1 MAAPFSLNGRL
12 LESFMTKEQ
21 YLTLNRAS
29 GPNSDAPTAPFVKV
43 IAIIATLG
51 GLLFGYDTGVIS
63 GALLFMGSEL
73 HLTPLTT
80 GLVTSSLLFGAAFGA
95 LLAGHMANAAG
106 RKKII
111 IYLAVIFA
119 IGAVG
124 TAMAPDV
131 SWMIFFRLVLGVAV
145 GGAAA
150 TVPVYI
156 AEIAPA
162 NKRGQLV
169 TLQELMIV
177 SGQLLAYI
185 SNASFH
191 ELWGGESTWRWM
203 LAVATLPAVLLW
215 FGMMFMPDTPRWYA
229 MKGRLAEARRVLDRT
244 RRPEDVEWELM
255 EIEETLEAQ
264 RAQGK
269 PRLRELLTPWLFK
282 LFMIGIGIAVIQQ
295 MTGVN
300 TIMYYAPTVLT
311 AVGMSDN
318 AALVATVANGVV
330 SVLMTFVGIWML
342 GKIGR
347 RTMTMLG
354 QFGCT
359 ACLVFIGAV
368 SYLLPETVNGQP
380 DALRGYMV
388 LAGMLMFLCFQQGA
402 LSPVTWLLLS
412 EIFPTRLRG
421 VFMGGAV
428 FSMWIANFLIS
439 LFFPILLAWVGLS
452 GTFFIFAAF
461 GILGATFVIKCV
473 PETRNRSLEQIEH
486 YLHDWLDNSPE
497 GQRRARERKAYR
509 GQMDKARL

>member
-1 MAAPFSLNGRL
+1 MSQ
-12 LESFMTKEQ
+12 EQ
-21 YLTLNRAS
+21 YLTLNKAS
-29 GPNSDAPTAPFVKV
+29 GPNSDAPATPFVKIV
-43 IAIIATLG
+43 ALIATLG

-63 GALLFMGSEL
+63 GALLFMGKEL
-73 HLTPLTT
+73 HLTPFTT

-95 LLAGHMANAAG
+95 LLSGHLASAAG

-111 IYLAVIFA
+111 LWLAVIFA

-124 TAMAPDV
+124 TALAPDV
-131 SWMIFFRLVLGVAV
+131 NWMIFFRLVLGVAV

-156 AEIAPA
+156 AEMAPA

-185 SNASFH
+185 SNATFH

-229 MKGRLAEARRVLDRT
+229 MKGRLAEARRVLERT
-244 RRPEDVEWELM
+244 RRKDDVEWELM
-255 EIEETLEAQ
+255 EITETLDEQ
-264 RAQGK
+264 RNLGK
-269 PRLRELLTPWLFK
+269 PKIREVMTPWLFK
-282 LFMIGIGIAVIQQ
+282 LFMIGIGVAVIQQ
-295 MTGVN
+295 LTGVN

-311 AVGMSDN
+311 SVGMTDN
-318 AALVATVANGVV
+318 AALFATIANGVV

-347 RTMTMLG
+347 RPMTMIG

-380 DALRGYMV
+380 DALRAYMV
-388 LAGMLMFLCFQQGA
+388 LAGMLLFLSFQQGA

-412 EIFPTRLRG
+412 EIFPTRMRG
-421 VFMGGAV
+421 MFMGGAV

-452 GTFFIFAAF
+452 GTFFIFAAIGIF
-461 GILGATFVIKCV
+461 GAIFVIKCV

-486 YLHDWLDNSPE
+486 YLREKLDTSPA
-497 GQRRARERKAYR
+497 GKVYARKSWASS
-509 GQMDKARL
+509 QADKI

>member
-1 MAAPFSLNGRL
+1 MSQ
-12 LESFMTKEQ
+12 EQ
-21 YLTLNRAS
+21 YLTLNKAS
-29 GPNSDAPTAPFVKV
+29 GPNSDAPATPFVKIV
-43 IAIIATLG
+43 ALIATLG

-63 GALLFMGSEL
+63 GALLFMGKEL
-73 HLTPLTT
+73 HLTPFTT

-95 LLAGHMANAAG
+95 LLSGHLASAAG

-111 IYLAVIFA
+111 LWLAVVFA

-124 TAMAPDV
+124 TALAPDV
-131 SWMIFFRLVLGVAV
+131 NWMIFFRLVLGVAV

-156 AEIAPA
+156 AEMAPA

-185 SNASFH
+185 SNATFH

-229 MKGRLAEARRVLDRT
+229 MKGRLAEARRVLERT
-244 RRPEDVEWELM
+244 RRKDDVEWELM
-255 EIEETLEAQ
+255 EITETLDEQ
-264 RAQGK
+264 RNLGK
-269 PRLRELLTPWLFK
+269 PKMCEIMTPWLFK
-282 LFMIGIGIAVIQQ
+282 LFMIGIGVAVIQQ
-295 MTGVN
+295 LTGVN

-311 AVGMSDN
+311 SVGMTDN
-318 AALVATVANGVV
+318 AALFATIANGVV

-347 RTMTMLG
+347 RPMTMIG

-380 DALRGYMV
+380 DALRAYMV
-388 LAGMLMFLCFQQGA
+388 LAGMLLFLSFQQGA

-412 EIFPTRLRG
+412 EIFPTRMRG
-421 VFMGGAV
+421 MFMGGAV

-439 LFFPILLAWVGLS
+439 LFFPMLLSWVGLS
-452 GTFFIFAAF
+452 GTFFIFAGIGIF
-461 GILGATFVIKCV
+461 GAIFVIKCV

-486 YLHDWLDNSPE
+486 YLREKLDTSAE
-497 GQRRARERKAYR
+497 GKAYAR
-509 GQMDKARL
+509 KSWASSQADKI

>member
-1 MAAPFSLNGRL
+1 
-12 LESFMTKEQ
+12 
-21 YLTLNRAS
+21 
-29 GPNSDAPTAPFVKV
+29 
-43 IAIIATLG
+43 
-51 GLLFGYDTGVIS
+51 
-63 GALLFMGSEL
+63 
-73 HLTPLTT
+73 
-80 GLVTSSLLFGAAFGA
+80 
-95 LLAGHMANAAG
+95 
-106 RKKII
+106 
-111 IYLAVIFA
+111 
-119 IGAVG
+119 
-124 TAMAPDV
+124 
-131 SWMIFFRLVLGVAV
+131 
-145 GGAAA
+145 
-150 TVPVYI
+150 
-156 AEIAPA
+156 
-162 NKRGQLV
+162 
-169 TLQELMIV
+169 
-177 SGQLLAYI
+177 
-185 SNASFH
+185 
-191 ELWGGESTWRWM
+191 
-203 LAVATLPAVLLW
+203 
-215 FGMMFMPDTPRWYA
+215 
-229 MKGRLAEARRVLDRT
+229 GRLAEARRVLDRT

-347 RTMTMLG
+347 RTMTMIG

-421 VFMGGAV
+421 IFMGGAV

>member
-1 MAAPFSLNGRL
+1 MS
-12 LESFMTKEQ
+12 KEQ
-21 YLTLNRAS
+21 YLTLNKAS
-29 GPNSDAPTAPFVKV
+29 GPNSDTPTTPFVKV
-43 IAIIATLG
+43 VALIATLG

-63 GALLFMGSEL
+63 GALLFMGTEL
-73 HLTPLTT
+73 HLTPFTT

-95 LLAGHMANAAG
+95 LLSGNLANAAG

-111 IYLAVIFA
+111 LWLAVLFA
-119 IGAVG
+119 IGAIG
-124 TAMAPDV
+124 TSMAPDV
-131 SWMIFFRLVLGVAV
+131 NWMIFFRLILGVAV

-185 SNASFH
+185 SNATFH
-191 ELWGGESTWRWM
+191 EVWGGESTWRWM

-215 FGMMFMPDTPRWYA
+215 FGMMFMPDSPRWYA
-229 MKGRLAEARRVLDRT
+229 MKGRLAEARRVLERT
-244 RRPEDVEWELM
+244 RHKDDVEWELL
-255 EIEETLEAQ
+255 EITETLDEQ
-264 RAQGK
+264 RNLGK
-269 PRLRELLTPWLFK
+269 PRFSEIMTPWLFK

-295 MTGVN
+295 LTGVN

-311 AVGMSDN
+311 SVGMTDN
-318 AALVATVANGVV
+318 AALFATIANGVV

-347 RTMTMLG
+347 RPMTMIG

-380 DALRGYMV
+380 DALRAYMV
-388 LAGMLMFLCFQQGA
+388 LAGMLLFLSFQQGA
-402 LSPVTWLLLS
+402 LSPVTWLLMS

-421 VFMGGAV
+421 IFMGGAV
-428 FSMWIANFLIS
+428 FSRWIANFLIS
-439 LFFPILLAWVGLS
+439 LFFPILLAWLGLS
-452 GTFFIFAAF
+452 GTFFIFAGIGVF
-461 GILGATFVIKCV
+461 GAIFVIKCV
-473 PETRNRSLEQIEH
+473 PETRHRSLEQIEH
-486 YLHDWLDNSPE
+486 YLRDKLDTSEE
-497 GQRRARERKAYR
+497 GQAARARRIMAESQANKV
-509 GQMDKARL
+509 